1 MCQVRNVFLT
11 QCVSSYVLCAAR
23 PSLCSTFDTQ
33 YTTLAIVSPP
43 QIEQRTY
50 TMDCT
55 ELATEKTAC
64 RASNE
69 TQTTWARPVFRV
81 GYGQG
86 TSAVTNRFPQ
96 IPSDFVVNLYH
107 IDIVDTIF

>member
-1 MCQVRNVFLT
+1 MCYVRRVPPFA
-11 QCVSSYVLCAAR
+11 V
-23 PSLCSTFDTQ
+23 PFGTQ

-50 TMDCT
+50 IMDCT
-55 ELATEKTAC
+55 KLATEKTAC
-64 RASNE
+64 QASNE
-69 TQTTWARPVFRV
+69 TQTTSTHPVSRA

-86 TSAVTNRFPQ
+86 TSAVSNRFLQ
-96 IPSDFVVNLYH
+96 IPPDFVVNLYH

>member
-1 MCQVRNVFLT
+1 MRYVRRVPPFA
-11 QCVSSYVLCAAR
+11 V
-23 PSLCSTFDTQ
+23 PFGTQ

-69 TQTTWARPVFRV
+69 TQTTSARPVFRV

-96 IPSDFVVNLYH
+96 IPPDFVVNLYH